1 MLDNNLGTRW
11 SSLGI
16 GQYITADL
24 GSAQK
29 ITDVDISWYRGN
41 ERQYHFVISTSTDG
55 TTFINK
61 LTRDSSGTTTNT
73 EGYTI
78 PSVDARYIRITVNGN
93 TQNNWA
99 SISEIQ
105 ISGPS
110 PSSIIQDSGSV
121 NVIYGSSKGLSAVA
135 LPGDGKADQRWTQ
148 AISTGIEPYDA
159 FGYSLA
165 TGDFNNDGFADLA
178 VGVPF
183 EDKSDITDA
192 GAVNVIYGSPTGLSA
207 SGNQI
212 WTQDSQG
219 IQGRAAIDAWFGY
232 ALTAGDFNND
242 GFADL
247 AIGTPRQ
254 WIVND
259 AKDGGSVHIIF
270 GSSTGLNATD
280 YSPRITQ
287 LYIPSHNFS
296 DIEPGDWFGATLTTG
311 YFNADEYSDLAV
323 GAPRED
329 VGSVRDAGQVDIFP
343 GSPQG
348 LDDSYLALEEY
359 GGRIGP
365 G

>member
-1 MLDNNLGTRW
+1 MNILFGKLVSLVVILSGLSLIPLSTMISSSTTHQATTPIMQFAYAEVQSIARNSSYSTFIPGIGSSSNSTLLIKNHLKNDTGDLSNVTDIANFTGISNLEAYHSHTISGDFNGDGSDDLAIGVPFEDEEIGGSSILDHPVSGITASGNDGNLPQNVLDNNLGTRW

-183 EDKSDITDA
+183 EDKA
-192 GAVNVIYGSPTGLSA
+192 RHY
-207 SGNQI
+207 
-212 WTQDSQG
+212 
-219 IQGRAAIDAWFGY
+219 
-232 ALTAGDFNND
+232 
-242 GFADL
+242 
-247 AIGTPRQ
+247 
-254 WIVND
+254 
-259 AKDGGSVHIIF
+259 
-270 GSSTGLNATD
+270 
-280 YSPRITQ
+280 
-287 LYIPSHNFS
+287 
-296 DIEPGDWFGATLTTG
+296 
-311 YFNADEYSDLAV
+311 
-323 GAPRED
+323 
-329 VGSVRDAGQVDIFP
+329 
-343 GSPQG
+343 
-348 LDDSYLALEEY
+348 
-359 GGRIGP
+359 
-365 G
+365 